1 MAEIHQVTK
10 WANALIALHLAPED
24 WTIGFD
30 NAKRR
35 AGVCMYGPK
44 RISLSRYHIASASDD
59 DIHQTLLHEVA
70 HAMAGPA
77 AGHGQ
82 LWKDT
87 AQRIGYIGTRTYP
100 KSIAD
105 DVAPW
110 VGTCPAG
117 HAYYRHQRPKQAMAC
132 GKCSRGF
139 NSKHTIAWLQREIS
153 ATTRQAA
160 RVSGARPSPLE

>member
-10 WANALIALHLAPED
+10 WANALIALHLDPAE

-30 NAKRR
+30 NAKQR

-44 RISLSRYHIASASDD
+44 RISLSRYHIASATDD

-70 HAMAGPA
+70 HAMAGPGT
-77 AGHGQ
+77 GHGK
-82 LWKDT
+82 LWKET
-87 AQRIGYIGTRTYP
+87 AERIGYVGNRTYSG
-100 KSIAD
+100 SIAD

-117 HAYYRHQRPKQAMAC
+117 HVHYRHRRPRHPMGC
-132 GKCSRGF
+132 GKCSRKYSA
-139 NSKHTIAWLQREIS
+139 NHPVVWIQREIS
-153 ATTRQAA
+153 ALTRQAA